1 MIKIICLY
9 LFVVVSVCGANGQ
22 TKLKGVVK
30 DKNNIGVEYVTVCVD
45 SIFTLTDRYGQFSLE
60 LPIGIKGDMTCT
72 HIGYKKKVTPY
83 SVYKG
88 GIVDI
93 SLEDEV
99 YKLGEALVVAR
110 KTKPTAILRKGMKLP
125 GDVAFGNAPSGKYEI
140 GPKFT
145 VHDNFIIDS
154 FNLKI
159 KKCTYEHCTL
169 RLVVY
174 EFSKRQFSPIISKPI
189 YFNLSSLNKN
199 SEIKIETT
207 SSIALHKGKDYY
219 IGLTIVS
226 GSKGTI
232 HFPAYLR
239 SGFVRNLI
247 QGTMKKLP
255 ATVGIGIIG
264 RKPTLAD

>member
-1 MIKIICLY
+1 M
-9 LFVVVSVCGANGQ
+9 
-22 TKLKGVVK
+22 
-30 DKNNIGVEYVTVCVD
+30 
-45 SIFTLTDRYGQFSLE
+45 
-60 LPIGIKGDMTCT
+60 
-72 HIGYKKKVTPY
+72 
-83 SVYKG
+83 
-88 GIVDI
+88 
-93 SLEDEV
+93 EDEV

-110 KTKPTAILRKGMKLP
+110 KTTPTAILRKGMKLP
-125 GDVAFGNAPSGKYEI
+125 GDVAFGNAPTGKYEI

-174 EFSKRQFSPIISKPI
+174 EFSKGKFSPIISKPI
-189 YFNLSSLNKN
+189 YFNLSPLNKN
-199 SEIKIETT
+199 SEINIETT